1 MIKVLFV
8 CVRNS
13 ARSQMAE
20 GLANALGE
28 GIIKAYSAGTE
39 PGSVSEF
46 AIRALAE
53 DGIDISR
60 HVSKSLD
67 DVADVEFDYIV
78 SLCSEAEEAC
88 PFVPGGEARL
98 HWPLSDPAAVQ
109 GSGVQILNAF
119 RATRETLVD
128 LIKHFIDTNSM

>member
-28 GIIKAYSAGTE
+28 GKIKAYSAGTD
-39 PGSVSEF
+39 PGTVSEF
-46 AIRALAE
+46 AVRTLAE
-53 DGIDISR
+53 DGIDISE

-67 DVADVEFDYIV
+67 DVAGINFDYIV

-88 PFVPGGEARL
+88 PYVPGGAKRL
-98 HWPLSDPAAVQ
+98 HWPLSDPAVVP
-109 GSGVQILNAF
+109 GNDEELLNAF
-119 RATRETLVD
+119 RATRELLKP
-128 LIKHFIDTNSM
+128 LIRGLA

>member
-1 MIKVLFV
+1 LINILFV

-28 GIIKAYSAGTE
+28 GKIKAYSAGTE
-39 PGSVSEF
+39 PGEVSEF
-46 AIRALAE
+46 AVKALAE
-53 DGIDISR
+53 NGIDISG

-67 DVADVEFDYIV
+67 DVADIDFDYIV

-88 PFVPGGEARL
+88 PYVPGGAKRL
-98 HWPLSDPAAVQ
+98 HWSLPDPAVVPGDDQ
-109 GSGVQILNAF
+109 ELLNAF
-119 RATRETLVD
+119 RATRELLKPMIRG
-128 LIKHFIDTNSM
+128 LISI